1 MDQQSLLNL
10 FFGLFSAVAGWFARE
25 MWSAVKMLQGDLSK
39 LREAM
44 PEKYVAKDDFK
55 EGVNEI
61 KNMLSRIF
69 DRLDNKADK

>member
-1 MDQQSLLNL
+1 MDQQSLLNV

-25 MWSAVKMLQGDLSK
+25 MWSAVKELKGDLSK
-39 LREAM
+39 LREEM
-44 PEKYVAKDDFK
+44 PVKYVAKDDFK
-55 EGVNEI
+55 EGINEI